1 MMFSGD
7 VCWCFCLVVSFG
19 LICWW
24 LLYLV
29 FVGLCNIRF
38 GLYSGLVWFCIA
50 EVFLVVLMLVFVV
63 YWCRGFVG
71 LWVVRCGIC
80 VVICAVWVCCGRFL
94 VATVHI
100 LVKVGFGYCGF
111 SLRNWWHCVFS
122 RISRRGALW
131 VGWVVVF
138 LGGCLWCFLVLCLL
152 FLIR

>member
-38 GLYSGLVWFCIA
+38 GLYSGLVWFCVA

-63 YWCRGFVG
+63 
-71 LWVVRCGIC
+71 L
-80 VVICAVWVCCGRFL
+80 L
-94 VATVHI
+94 VPW
-100 LVKVGFGYCGF
+100 FC
-111 SLRNWWHCVFS
+111 W
-122 RISRRGALW
+122 
-131 VGWVVVF
+131 F
-138 LGGCLWCFLVLCLL
+138 LGGGGAGLCCDLCGAGLLWSFLGWHSTYPG
-152 FLIR
+152 